1 MVDLAP
7 TSVEDSRKSA
17 RSQPRPTRIGL
28 LVLALFTI
36 SGCQMAP
43 SAPTDGSTPVRSAS
57 AREAE
62 LVYCVD
68 EVNRYRASVG
78 LPALG
83 RSTALEA
90 FAQIGVEHDA
100 SVRIPHDYF
109 RQTNGGGVAKAET
122 EILWW
127 RGFATSRV
135 ISAGLA
141 QMWAVGPGGEHY
153 DILVGR
159 YTDVGCGVF
168 VSPSGEVSVS
178 QDFR

>member
-1 MVDLAP
+1 MG
-7 TSVEDSRKSA
+7 
-17 RSQPRPTRIGL
+17 IG
-28 LVLALFTI
+28 
-36 SGCQMAP
+36 
-43 SAPTDGSTPVRSAS
+43 GSTPVGSAS

-78 LPALG
+78 LPALS
-83 RSTALEA
+83 RSPVLEA

-100 SVRIPHDYF
+100 SIRIPHDYF

-127 RGFATSRV
+127 RGLTTVRV

-159 YTDVGCGVF
+159 YTDVGCGIF

-178 QDFR
+178 QTFR